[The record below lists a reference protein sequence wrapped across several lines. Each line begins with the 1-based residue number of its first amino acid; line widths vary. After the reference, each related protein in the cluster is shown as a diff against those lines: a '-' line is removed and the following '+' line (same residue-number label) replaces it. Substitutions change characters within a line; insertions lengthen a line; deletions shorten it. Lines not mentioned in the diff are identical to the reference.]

1 MLVLLI
7 VKLELMVLGGTMASE
22 NRLVKKKKEIKI
34 VQENDSNYTF
44 LEMALTDITRN
55 SEDDSKIK
63 TITKIEK
70 DVLKTRSIDSKKS
83 KIRFK
88 NRIAGGHNQQGHSS
102 VYE

>member
-22 NRLVKKKKEIKI
+22 NKLVKKKKEIKI

-63 TITKIEK
+63 TITKGC
-70 DVLKTRSIDSKKS
+70 T
-83 KIRFK
+83 
-88 NRIAGGHNQQGHSS
+88 
-102 VYE
+102 